1 MRRRLLDVLGRLWG
15 SSVVLCGMLMHRRS
29 RKFLDIHHSPEGQR
43 LRAQE
48 VQASITAIIAAAQA
62 RPKLSSN
69 DIRRLVEGFPA
80 GYVMIEA
87 RRLAKNIAREKLE
100 SSGVKMYEIKASD
113 INEIAN
119 ALLETDV
126 SIIETARANL
136 EQRDPGKR
144 YA

>member
-1 MRRRLLDVLGRLWG
+1 MRRRLLNVLGTFWG
-15 SSVVLCGMLMHRRS
+15 WCVVLGSRS
-29 RKFLDIHHSPEGQR
+29 SKYDEFRFSPEGQR

-48 VQASITAIIAAAQA
+48 VQQSIAAIIADAQA
-62 RPKLSSN
+62 RPKLSSD
-69 DIRRLVEGFPA
+69 DIRPLVEGFPA
-80 GYVMIEA
+80 GYVMIQA

-136 EQRDPGKR
+136 EKRNPGKR
-144 YA
+144 